1 MTRTFIQTAEF
12 SKCWDYLGLDDDDL
26 RRLEYEILS
35 NPKAGPVIRG
45 TGKLRKMRFAF
56 DGRGKSRSA
65 RVCYVPVK
73 TYSSLDIKRI
83 RQKTG
88 MSQKLFAGYMGVSVK
103 AVEAWERGKNHP
115 SGPASRLLSM
125 MEKDPEL
132 TREFPFV
139 Q

>member
-1 MTRTFIQTAEF
+1 MREVYRSIIA
-12 SKCWDYLGLDDDDL
+12 GLSEAVDDARHKNL
-26 RRLEYEILS
+26 RR
-35 NPKAGPVIRG
+35 
-45 TGKLRKMRFAF
+45 
-56 DGRGKSRSA
+56 
-65 RVCYVPVK
+65 RVVTIIPVK